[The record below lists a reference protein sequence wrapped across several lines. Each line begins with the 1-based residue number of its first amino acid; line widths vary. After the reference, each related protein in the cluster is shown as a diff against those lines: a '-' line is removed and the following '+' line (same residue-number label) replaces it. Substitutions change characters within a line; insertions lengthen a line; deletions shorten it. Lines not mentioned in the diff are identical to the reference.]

1 MKIFD
6 SLAISGSALTAE
18 KLRLDIISNNLANIN
33 TTRTPEGGPY
43 RRQVPLFAE
52 NLKDAGFGRAYGRTS
67 DPGGVRVRG
76 IVHDPTDPKLVY
88 EPDHPDANEEGY
100 VEMPNIDMVKEMV
113 DMITAT
119 RSYEANVTALN
130 AAKNMFLKA
139 LEIGRG

>member
-6 SLAISGSALTAE
+6 SMAISGSALTAE
-18 KLRLDIISNNLANIN
+18 KLRLDTISNNLANIN
-33 TTRTPEGGPY
+33 TTRTPQGGPY
-43 RRQVPLFAE
+43 RRQVPVFAE
-52 NLKDAGFGRAYGRTS
+52 NLEKAGSSKGENLS
-67 DPGGVRVRG
+67 GVKVQG
-76 IVHDPTDPKLVY
+76 IVHDPTPPKLVY
-88 EPDHPDANEEGY
+88 EPDHPDANDDGY

-119 RSYEANVTALN
+119 RSYEANVTSLN